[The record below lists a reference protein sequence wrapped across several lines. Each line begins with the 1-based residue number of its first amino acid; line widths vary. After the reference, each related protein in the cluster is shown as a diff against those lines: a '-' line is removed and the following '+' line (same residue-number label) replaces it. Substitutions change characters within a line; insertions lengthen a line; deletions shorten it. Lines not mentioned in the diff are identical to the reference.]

1 MIRGDK
7 VLQSVDKRHAYRYN
21 YCYLR
26 NYANHQ
32 LKFTCM
38 RAVKRAGMEN
48 SKKDI
53 LYKEMYSKYNEY
65 LTLAQQ
71 GFMSCRVGDD
81 MELTPLYPDSFY
93 SILPGHKNIGVTFE
107 QFKKYIL
114 EQRGLERKKK
124 KVAARSAESLSRT
137 KSRIFELALCN
148 NFDYFATF
156 TFSGASFDRKCLK
169 DCYSAFADFIRILN
183 RKDNFNIKYLLIPEK
198 HKSGDWHLHGLIK
211 GLPVSELHQFVPDD
225 WDLSKGH
232 KIPKYIISAVK
243 KGRKVYHWTTATSRF
258 GWNTFESVHST
269 MAVSKYITKY
279 ITKDFAVGLEC
290 EADSHLYYCSKGLSR
305 AKLCKAGFLVP
316 QNFQKIQDDVF
327 MSEYCC
333 SYTVDYSDDAFSFLS
348 SCISDN
354 RELGSTGYSV
364 DVDSPGKIKICKG
377 SDIYSDVSYRLSDD
391 YKIFKYIR
399 KYPEIAGDFEKIETI
414 RKFLCVS
421 DGQVQVLDCCW
432 QDYTD
437 FINRIYPPVQLRLLE

>member
-1 MIRGDK
+1 M
-7 VLQSVDKRHAYRYN
+7 LQSVDKRHLYKYS

-26 NYANHQ
+26 NYADYQ

-48 SKKDI
+48 GKKDI
-53 LYKEMYSKYNEY
+53 LYREMYSKYTEY
-65 LTLAQQ
+65 LNLSQQ
-71 GFMSCRVGDD
+71 GFMSFKVTGD

-93 SILPGHKNIGVTFE
+93 TVLPGHQNIGVTFE
-107 QFKKYIL
+107 QFKNYIL
-114 EQRGLERKKK
+114 KQRGLERKRK
-124 KVAARSAESLSRT
+124 KVTVRSSESLSRT

-156 TFSGASFDRKCLK
+156 TFSGVSFDRKCLK
-169 DCYSAFADFIRILN
+169 DCYSAFANFIRVLN
-183 RKDNFNIKYLLIPEK
+183 RKDNFNVRYLLIPEK

-211 GLPVSELHQFVPDD
+211 GLPASELHEFCPDD

-232 KIPKYIISAVK
+232 KIPKYIINAVK
-243 KGRKVYHWTTATSRF
+243 KGRKVYHWTTATKKF
-258 GWNTFESVHST
+258 GWNTFESVRSA

-279 ITKDFAVGLEC
+279 ITKDFALGLER

-316 QNFQKIQDDVF
+316 QNFLKIQSDVY
-327 MSEYCC
+327 MSDYCC
-333 SYTVDYSDDAFSFLS
+333 SYTVDYSDDTLNLLS
-348 SCISDN
+348 SCISDSK
-354 RELGSTGYSV
+354 EIGFTGYSP
-364 DVDSPGKIKICKG
+364 DFDGFTCKLKICKG
-377 SDIYSDVSYRLSDD
+377 TDICSSDVSYRTTDD
-391 YKIFKYIR
+391 YKIFKYIQ
-399 KYPEIAGDFEKIETI
+399 KYPEIAGDFEKIKTI

-421 DGQVQVLDCCW
+421 DGQVQVLNDCQ

-437 FINRIYPPVQLRLLE
+437 FIDRIYPPVQLRLLE